1 MASYATVSDVET
13 RLGETFSGEDADK
26 IANMLEQ
33 AGEFIELKFS
43 LAGKDI
49 SNANPIALK
58 IVSVNIVS
66 SWWLN
71 IGIPPAATSISEN
84 VGGVSRSV
92 SYNSSS
98 SQIASR
104 NPLWISHSD
113 MALLGLSKSVIKSIS
128 MELPHV
134 CNGGNK

>member
-13 RLGETFSGEDADK
+13 RLGETFSGEDAKK
-26 IANMLEQ
+26 INNMLEQ

-49 SNANPIALK
+49 SNANPVALK

-98 SQIASR
+98 SQISSR

-113 MALLGLSKSVIKSIS
+113 MALLGLSKSVIRSIS

>member
-13 RLGETFSGEDADK
+13 RIGETFSGEDAEK
-26 IANMLEQ
+26 ITKMLEQ

-43 LAGKDI
+43 QAGKDV
-49 SNANPIALK
+49 SNVNPVALK

-71 IGIPPAATSISEN
+71 IGVPSNATSISEN

-92 SYNSSS
+92 SYSGSSKIS
-98 SQIASR
+98 SR

-113 MALLGLSKSVIKSIS
+113 MALLGLSKSAIRSIR
-128 MELPHV
+128 MELP
-134 CNGGNK
+134 CAYNGGNK

>member
-13 RLGETFSGEDADK
+13 RLGETFSVEDAKK
-26 IANMLEQ
+26 ITNMLDQ

-98 SQIASR
+98 SQISSR

>member
-13 RLGETFSGEDADK
+13 RLGETFSGEDAEK
-26 IANMLEQ
+26 ITNMLEQ

-43 LAGKDI
+43 LSGKDI
-49 SNANPIALK
+49 SNANPVALK

-92 SYNSSS
+92 SYNSS

>member
-13 RLGETFSGEDADK
+13 RLGETFSGEDAEK
-26 IANMLEQ
+26 ITNMLEQ

-49 SNANPIALK
+49 SNANHVALK

-98 SQIASR
+98 QIASR

-113 MALLGLSKSVIKSIS
+113 MALLGLSKSIIRSIS

>member
-13 RLGETFSGEDADK
+13 RLGETFSGEDAEK
-26 IANMLEQ
+26 ITNMLGQ

-49 SNANPIALK
+49 SNANPVALK

-71 IGIPPAATSISEN
+71 IGIPPAATNISEN

-98 SQIASR
+98 QISSR
-104 NPLWISHSD
+104 PLWISHSD
-113 MALLGLSKSVIKSIS
+113 MTLLGLSKSTIRSIS